1 MDNAM
6 SQTNGRATASPVLVA
21 VEDLI
26 FLSKIQ
32 QTVRETGIAIEPVE
46 ISKLKERLLQSSS
59 RAVIVDLNHRSGKAV
74 EAARAVKSDPA
85 TSHVRVLGFLSHVQ
99 TDLAREARQAG
110 LDIVMAR
117 SAFSQQLPDLLRE
130 LAKL

>member
-6 SQTNGRATASPVLVA
+6 SQTNGPPAASPVLVA

-32 QTVRETGIAIEPVE
+32 QTARDTGIAIEPVG
-46 ISKLKERLLQSSS
+46 IGKLKERLQQSSS

-74 EAARAVKSDPA
+74 EATRAIKSDPA
-85 TSHVRVLGFLSHVQ
+85 TSRVFILGFLSHVQ
-99 TDLAREARQAG
+99 ADLAREARQAR
-110 LDIVMAR
+110 LDAVMAR
-117 SAFSQQLPDLLRE
+117 SAFSEQLPELLRAM
-130 LAKL
+130 AKA